1 MFGSQKI
8 DSISQMCTENGQNKK
23 KYAGGGG
30 TVRINGSF
38 TIHFSSISKISI
50 FWSFFD
56 YASGKTTRRYV
67 LSGGE
72 SREK

>member
-8 DSISQMCTENGQNKK
+8 DSIPQMCTGNGQNQK
-23 KYAGGGG
+23 KYAGGG
-30 TVRINGSF
+30 TVRINDSF
-38 TIHFSSISKISI
+38 TIHFPSISRISI

-67 LSGGE
+67 FSGGE

>member
-8 DSISQMCTENGQNKK
+8 DSIPQMCTGNGQNKK
-23 KYAGGGG
+23 KYAGG
-30 TVRINGSF
+30 VRINGIF
-38 TIHFSSISKISI
+38 TIHSSSISRISI

-56 YASGKTTRRYV
+56 YASGNTTKRYV